1 MNNRSFNPA
10 IPYKDTKV
18 IAHLLGIGLDNQDG
32 HKRMTQAD
40 QFSIVGG
47 SEDTHGRMTETLLK
61 TIEDLTIK
69 GQRLED
75 TSSDELSDL
84 IQKNTP
90 EK

>member
-1 MNNRSFNPA
+1 M
-10 IPYKDTKV
+10 
-18 IAHLLGIGLDNQDG
+18 AHLLGIGLDNQDG

-75 TSSDELSDL
+75 TASDELSDL